1 MQKESHFNLSK
12 AIRGVI
18 QKNKKPT
25 SITAAKN
32 KTLIMGQSSLKIS
45 SDSSLLC
52 AFIEIASTWHFDFY
66 TSRAFKYKKNTTLYS
81 TSKFKDFT

>member
-18 QKNKKPT
+18 QKNKKPA

-45 SDSSLLC
+45 CDSSLLC
-52 AFIEIASTWHFDFY
+52 AFIETASTWHFDFY

-81 TSKFKDFT
+81 TSKFKAFT